1 LPSGSRRVL
10 VVDDNRDSADTM
22 AALLGAWGHEVRCAH
37 RGVEA
42 LSLAAEYRC
51 QYAALVE
58 AEPVKS

>member
-1 LPSGSRRVL
+1 VL

-42 LSLAAEYRC
+42 LSLAAEYRR